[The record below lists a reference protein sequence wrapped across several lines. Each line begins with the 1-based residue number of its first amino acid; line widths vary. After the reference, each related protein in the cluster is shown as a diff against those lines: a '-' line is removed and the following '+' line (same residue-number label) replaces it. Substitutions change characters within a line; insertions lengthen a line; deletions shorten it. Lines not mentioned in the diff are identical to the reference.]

1 MLSASRVNVA
11 LLAAMALSALMILTK
26 LFTTVVWLADD
37 PTVLLALRSRPAL
50 TNVLRIRDESELRGY
65 HVLITDENGFVG
77 EGAYH
82 LVTRGGWLVGCA
94 VLVAGAGYLA
104 TRRAIR
110 G

>member
-1 MLSASRVNVA
+1 VKVA

-50 TNVLRIRDESELRGY
+50 TNELLIRDEAELRGH

-77 EGAYH
+77 EGVYA
-82 LVTRGGWLVGCA
+82 VVIGGGWQVGCA
-94 VLVAGAGYLA
+94 VLVGGAAVLIA
-104 TRRAIR
+104 RRVR